1 MAETILD
8 PAQELQ
14 KEIEKSIKHRR
25 TYELMDFRLA
35 HIFLWASII
44 ASFASSIII
53 ASGLQTEKNK
63 IFIAIIAGIPGL
75 IILIDKTFDF
85 ATRAVWG
92 ATFRIELEEL
102 KDKLVFK
109 KIEPYDA
116 STEYR
121 ELSKRYELA
130 YAKIGFFAKNKVEE
144 KVPDTQ

>member
-1 MAETILD
+1 MADTLLD
-8 PAQELQ
+8 PAQELL

-25 TYELMDFRLA
+25 KYELMDFRLA
-35 HIFLWASII
+35 HIFLWASLI

-75 IILIDKTFDF
+75 IILVDKTFDF

-102 KDKLVFK
+102 KDKLSFK
-109 KIEPYDA
+109 KIDPYDA
-116 STEYR
+116 SKEYR

-130 YAKIGFFAKNKVEE
+130 YAKIGFFAKNKAEE
-144 KVPDTQ
+144 KVTDNP